1 MALDDVLY
9 DMEAY
14 RFMTGARYREV
25 ADDLR
30 ERIALGDVG
39 GSGQLES
46 EAELGARYGTSR
58 VTVRK
63 ALELL
68 RERGLVESRRGAG
81 WFVAGGSFSQ
91 RLALGSFRHAASAV
105 AESGEQL
112 TRRVISFGWQQPPV
126 PVATALGLT
135 VRAAEVLRCRSVR
148 TVADRPLDLVTEWVP
163 GALAGRLSRDDAAEP
178 GLWQSL
184 ARAGHRVASV
194 HQTIT
199 AAVASD
205 DDAGLLEVAAGT
217 PLLVVRRLARSA
229 DGTPLALSDHRY
241 LAHRFS
247 LEVEFH
253 EWSPGGDGP
262 PGLRETTDQAEA

>member
-1 MALDDVLY
+1 M
-9 DMEAY
+9 
-14 RFMTGARYREV
+14 FMTGARYREV

-46 EAELGARYGTSR
+46 EAELGARYATSR

-81 WFVAGGSFSQ
+81 WFVAGGSFQQ

-105 AESGEQL
+105 AESGERL
-112 TRRVISFGWQQPPV
+112 TRRVVAFGWQAPPA
-126 PVATALGLT
+126 PLAAALEISDDTAE
-135 VRAAEVLRCRSVR
+135 ALRCRSVR

-163 GALAGRLSRDDAAEP
+163 GTLAGRLSRDDAADP
-178 GLWQSL
+178 GLWPSL
-184 ARAGHRVASV
+184 GRDGHRVGSV

-199 AAVASD
+199 AAVASEE
-205 DDAGLLEVAAGT
+205 DAELLEVAAGT
-217 PLLVVRRLARSA
+217 PLLVVRRLARGT
-229 DGTPLALSDHRY
+229 DGTPIALSDHRY

-262 PGLRETTDQAEA
+262 PGLRETSEPIPSEAV

>member
-1 MALDDVLY
+1 
-9 DMEAY
+9 
-14 RFMTGARYREV
+14 MTTARYREV

-30 ERIALGDVG
+30 DRIALGDVG

-46 EAELGARYGTSR
+46 EAELGARYATSR

-91 RLALGSFRHAASAV
+91 PLALGSFTHAASAV

-112 TRRVISFGWQQPPV
+112 TRRVVSFGWQVPPA
-126 PVATALGLT
+126 PVVAALALTGTA
-135 VRAAEVLRCRSVR
+135 AAEEALRCRSVR

-163 GALAGRLSRDDAAEP
+163 GPLAGRLSRDDATDP

-184 ARAGHRVASV
+184 ARNGHRVGSV

-199 AAVASD
+199 AAVAGE
-205 DDAGLLEVAAGT
+205 DDAALLEVAAGT
-217 PLLVVRRLARSA
+217 PLLVVRRLAR
-229 DGTPLALSDHRY
+229 TPDRTPMALSDHRY

-253 EWSPGGDGP
+253 EWSPGRADGP
-262 PGLRETTDQAEA
+262 PGLRETSTDPANAPS

>member
-1 MALDDVLY
+1 
-9 DMEAY
+9 
-14 RFMTGARYREV
+14 MTSARYREV

-39 GSGQLES
+39 RTGQLES
-46 EAELGARYGTSR
+46 EAELGARYDTSR

-91 RLALGSFRHAASAV
+91 PLALGSFRHAASAV
-105 AESGEQL
+105 AESGERL
-112 TRRVISFGWQQPPV
+112 TRRVVSFGWQAPPA
-126 PVATALGLT
+126 PVVAALELPEPAT
-135 VRAAEVLRCRSVR
+135 EVLRCRSVR
-148 TVADRPLDLVTEWVP
+148 TVAARPLDLVTEWVP
-163 GALAGRLSRDDAAEP
+163 GPLAGRLSRDDATDP

-184 ARAGHRVASV
+184 ARAGHRVGSV

-205 DDAGLLEVAAGT
+205 DDAALLEVAAGT
-217 PLLVVRRLARSA
+217 PLLVVRRLAR
-229 DGTPLALSDHRY
+229 TPDRTPMALSDHRY

-253 EWSPGGDGP
+253 EWSPGGDDGP
-262 PGLRETTDQAEA
+262 PGLRETTDAVA

>member
-1 MALDDVLY
+1 
-9 DMEAY
+9 
-14 RFMTGARYREV
+14 MTSVRYHQV

-46 EAELGARYGTSR
+46 EAELGARYATSR

-68 RERGLVESRRGAG
+68 RDRGLVESRRGSG

-105 AESGEQL
+105 TASGERL
-112 TRRVISFGWQQPPV
+112 TRRVVAFGWQQPPT
-126 PVATALGLT
+126 PIAIALALADPGQD
-135 VRAAEVLRCRSVR
+135 VLRCRSVR
-148 TVADRPLDLVTEWVP
+148 TVAERPLDLVTEWVP
-163 GALAGRLSRDDAAEP
+163 GPLAGRLSRDDATDP

-184 ARAGHRVASV
+184 ARTGHPVGSV

-205 DDAGLLEVAAGT
+205 DDGELLEVAAGT
-217 PLLVVRRLARSA
+217 PLLVVRRLARGA
-229 DGTPLALSDHRY
+229 DGSPRARQPIALSDHRY

-253 EWSPGGDGP
+253 EWTPGGSDGP
-262 PGLRETTDQAEA
+262 PGLRETSDDPSS